1 MSIVSTPV
9 LRGSEDIGP
18 YQILEDL
25 GPAPFGMIH
34 SAVDSRADRLVTLKV
49 IPPSRPGSWQEIV
62 PWEIL
67 LEETRALGRI
77 YHRGL
82 PVLYDVGEYEGA
94 LLVAFEPVDGRSLHD
109 LLRRGRRPDRGQL
122 VEWGCQLLD
131 VLEEAHGA
139 GVLHRHLCED
149 EILLAPGGRLFLTG
163 FGLTQTV
170 FGPPLP
176 VAPEQLAGGPLT
188 PATDIYAVGSL
199 LRRLTF
205 AGALKARG
213 AGRDPLLKVL
223 ARATCSDSIARYG
236 SAREMSEALREADRL
251 GWLAFGAPASPLPS
265 ASRRAEPQPAQE
277 LGAVVPL
284 GRFPERREPER
295 KAEPEDR
302 DLWRALVL
310 IVSTLLLL
318 AFVVATGWIVV
329 ERQRVLEAGAESPP
343 AGATVSLPA
352 EPSAR

>member
-1 MSIVSTPV
+1 VSIVSTPV

-25 GPAPFGMIH
+25 GPAPFGTVH
-34 SAVDSRADRLVTLKV
+34 SAVDTRADRLVTLKV

-67 LEETRALGRI
+67 LDETRALARI

-82 PVLYDVGEYEGA
+82 PVIYDLGEYEGA

-205 AGALKARG
+205 AGALKGRG
-213 AGRDPLLKVL
+213 AGRDPLFKVL
-223 ARATCSDSIARYG
+223 ARATCTDPHARYG

-251 GWLAFGAPASPLPS
+251 GWLAFGAPASLAS
-265 ASRRAEPQPAQE
+265 CAASRRAEPQAAHE
-277 LGAVVPL
+277 LGSVVRL
-284 GRFPERREPER
+284 ARFPERGRAEPER
-295 KAEPEDR
+295 DAEKEDR

-310 IVSTLLLL
+310 VISTLLLL
-318 AFVVATGWIVV
+318 AFVVATGWIVI
-329 ERQRVLEAGAESPP
+329 ERQRALEVEADPAAAASTVALPP
-343 AGATVSLPA
+343 DS
-352 EPSAR
+352 